1 MQRYRSY
8 NDYLKEKFGNKVYK
22 LSLSISGSCPNRDG
36 KCGVGGCIFCSK
48 GGSGDFAAELSKPLK
63 LQVEDAQKR
72 VASKN
77 KSGKYIA
84 YFQSFTSTYIE
95 PQKLKEHL
103 DYVLGLNNIVGISV
117 GTRAD
122 CLDSDILKVLKY
134 AAQIK
139 PLTVELGLQTIHP
152 QTAELINRCCPLSE
166 FDKAIKNLKEIGAE
180 VVLHTIFG
188 LPFETEEMMLETIKY
203 VGTSGADGIKI
214 QLLHILKNTRLA
226 EMFEQKEFRV
236 LEKEE
241 YFSLVSK
248 ALEILPKDMVIHRL
262 TGDGNKK
269 ELIAPLWSADKKRV
283 MNDMNRFFNEN
294 NVIQGKNNPRQ

>member
-8 NDYLKEKFGNKVYK
+8 NDYLKEKFGTKVYK
-22 LSLSISGSCPNRDG
+22 LSLSISGTCPNRDG
-36 KCGVGGCIFCSK
+36 KCGVGGCIFCGS
-48 GGSGDFAAELSKPLK
+48 GGSGDFAAELSKPLRTQIK
-63 LQVEDAQKR
+63 DAQKR
-72 VASKN
+72 VEAKN

-103 DYVLGLNNIVGISV
+103 DYVLNLDNIVGISV
-117 GTRAD
+117 ATRAD
-122 CLDSDILKVLKY
+122 CLGDDVLSVLKH
-134 AAQIK
+134 AAEIK

-203 VGTSGADGIKI
+203 VGKSGVDGVKI
-214 QLLHILKNTRLA
+214 QLLHVLKNTRLA
-226 EMFEQKEFRV
+226 EMFEHGEFKA

-241 YFSLVSK
+241 YFSLIAK
-248 ALEILPKDMVIHRL
+248 ALELLPKDIVIHRL
-262 TGDGNKK
+262 TGDGNKR
-269 ELIAPLWSADKKRV
+269 ELISPLWSADKKRV
-283 MNDMNRFFNEN
+283 MNDMNKFFNEN
-294 NVIQGKNNPRQ
+294 NVIQGKNNPGQ

>member
-8 NDYLKEKFGNKVYK
+8 NDYLKENFGTKVYK
-22 LSLSISGSCPNRDG
+22 LSLSISGTCPNRDG
-36 KCGVGGCIFCSK
+36 KCGVGGCIFCGG
-48 GGSGDFAAELSKPLK
+48 GGSGDFAAELSKPLCTQIK
-63 LQVEDAQKR
+63 DAQKR
-72 VASKN
+72 VEAKN

-84 YFQSFTSTYIE
+84 YFQSFTSTYID

-103 DYVLGLNNIVGISV
+103 DCVLNLDDIVGISV
-117 GTRAD
+117 ATRAD
-122 CLDSDILKVLKY
+122 CLGDDVLSVLKH
-134 AAQIK
+134 AARIK

-166 FDKAIKNLKEIGAE
+166 FDKAIKSLKEIGAE

-203 VGTSGADGIKI
+203 VGKSGADGIKI
-214 QLLHILKNTRLA
+214 QLLHVLKNTRLA
-226 EMFEQKEFRV
+226 EMFERGEFKT

-241 YFSLVSK
+241 YFSLIAK

-262 TGDGNKK
+262 TGDGNKR
-269 ELIAPLWSADKKRV
+269 ELISPLWSADKKRV
-283 MNDMNRFFNEN
+283 MNDMSKFFSEQ
-294 NVIQGKNNPRQ
+294 NVIQGKNNPGQ